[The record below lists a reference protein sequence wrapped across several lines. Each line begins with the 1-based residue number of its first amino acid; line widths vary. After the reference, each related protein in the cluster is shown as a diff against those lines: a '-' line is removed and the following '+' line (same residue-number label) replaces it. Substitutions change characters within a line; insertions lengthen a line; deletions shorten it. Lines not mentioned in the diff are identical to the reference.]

1 MFYDNIVDSFPSET
15 GRMADGARR
24 ITGTKLN
31 KYIRLRRGTRGHAQ
45 GRFPCCCEAAAAR
58 YDGAIESQ
66 FQKEVGIMCSMGSEF
81 VVQVYGIV
89 DDSPDLPVLI
99 IIV

>member
-1 MFYDNIVDSFPSET
+1 
-15 GRMADGARR
+15 
-24 ITGTKLN
+24 
-31 KYIRLRRGTRGHAQ
+31 
-45 GRFPCCCEAAAAR
+45 
-58 YDGAIESQ
+58 
-66 FQKEVGIMCSMGSEF
+66 MCSMGSEF